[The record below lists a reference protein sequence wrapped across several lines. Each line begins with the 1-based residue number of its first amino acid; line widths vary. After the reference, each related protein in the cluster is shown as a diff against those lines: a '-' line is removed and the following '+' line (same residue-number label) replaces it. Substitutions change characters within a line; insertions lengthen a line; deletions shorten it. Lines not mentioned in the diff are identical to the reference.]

1 MHSPSVPSHCFY
13 HFISLLIC
21 IPHSVLHTVL
31 KFHSHFQ
38 QCHHC
43 FHQFI
48 SLLIYLHLQ
57 CHHTVVIIFCFSF
70 TFSAVPSIFIISHW
84 HSVIF
89 KCHILIGLLSLQCP
103 VLYTHFNSYSITI
116 FMFNHIHMPFF
127 NWTIDT
133 AMSSIFLQIH
143 SIGPLSL
150 QCPAFFNS
158 HISMHIQLDHC
169 HCNVLNVQS

>member
-1 MHSPSVPSHCFY
+1 VPSLFPSIHFITHIPSHSVPSHCFH
-13 HFISLLIC
+13 HFISLLTC
-21 IPHSVLHTVL
+21 IH
-31 KFHSHFQ
+31 
-38 QCHHC
+38 
-43 FHQFI
+43 I
-48 SLLIYLHLQ
+48 Q

-70 TFSAVPSIFIISHW
+70 TFSAVPSIFIISHS

-103 VLYTHFNSYSITI
+103 VLYTHFNSYSITS

-169 HCNVLNVQS
+169 HCNVLTCSIIS